1 MSHFTVMVIGE
12 NPEEQL
18 ILFEEVYDDDGS
30 ELVKDVDYLE
40 KEKGYYERD
49 FKNKYPTFED
59 YIKICCA
66 DEYTVV
72 PCGEIISEEDKR
84 KRCGWARCDE
94 NGKIVELYVRKNP
107 NAKWDWYSLG
117 GRWSGYL
124 ILKSGECVDSALK
137 KDIDFEEMA
146 KSFEKYGYATFAYIL
161 NGEWHERGEMHWFGV
176 AVNEKDKDVWQAQFE
191 EMIQSLPD
199 DTRLTVFDCHI

>member
-18 ILFEEVYDDDGS
+18 IPFEEVYDDDGS

-49 FKNKYPTFED
+49 FKGRYPTFED
-59 YIKICCA
+59 YIKNFCCH
-66 DEYTVV
+66 EYTIVS
-72 PCGEIISEEDKR
+72 CGETISEEDKR
-84 KRCGWARCDE
+84 KRNGWGRYDE
-94 NGKIVELYVRKNP
+94 NGKIVELYLRKNP

-124 ILKSGECVDSALK
+124 ILKSGECVNSALK
-137 KDIDFEEMA
+137 KDIDFEEMT
-146 KSFEKYGYATFAYIL
+146 KSFERYEYATFAYIL
-161 NGEWHERGEMHWFGV
+161 NGEWHECGEMHYFGITS
-176 AVNEKDKDVWQAQFE
+176 NEKDKDVWQAQFE
-191 EMIQSLPD
+191 KMIQSLPN